1 MLIRICKRFTFEAAH
16 RLPLHVGKCQNLHG
30 HSYKLE
36 VEIKGT
42 ISTVSGMVM
51 DFADL
56 KEIVRPVVEKFDHE
70 LLNDTFGNPT
80 AEHMILYIVSILREK
95 LEEPK
100 EGGTKP
106 FSSFRSVSRV
116 RLWETETCYAE
127 WRREDQYF

>member
-1 MLIRICKRFTFEAAH
+1 
-16 RLPLHVGKCQNLHG
+16 
-30 HSYKLE
+30 
-36 VEIKGT
+36 
-42 ISTVSGMVM
+42 MVM